1 VCSDLDNIVYGASS
15 PLFIGALLLLGVRQI
30 LHPFPARLYKSVQRV
45 ALMTFK
51 LCYLPLRNSDIS
63 FKTRRESRHC
73 EHGFRSK
80 ELLKSPG
87 SVGTVK
93 VFIADGSQ
101 LSCQLIAAAVRRG
114 RYRTRVVGFATDAT
128 GIREGLAKK
137 EADVAVIGARL
148 EGEDLAG
155 FQVTREILA
164 SRTKPNVIIILDS
177 NKPKMV
183 VEAFRAGASGIF
195 SRDQSSELLCK
206 CIHAVHRGQV
216 WASSKELHFLIEALG
231 TALPAKSICTRGSGL
246 LTTREEGVV
255 HLVAEG
261 LTNRD
266 ISHQLNLSEH
276 TVRNYLF
283 RIFNKVGTSNRLEL
297 ALYAIDRR
305 GSHDQQIS
313 PAAMDESVM
322 AGQA

>member
-1 VCSDLDNIVYGASS
+1 VGIN
-15 PLFIGALLLLGVRQI
+15 
-30 LHPFPARLYKSVQRV
+30 QR
-45 ALMTFK
+45 
-51 LCYLPLRNSDIS
+51 S
-63 FKTRRESRHC
+63 E
-73 EHGFRSK
+73 
-80 ELLKSPG
+80 ELSKSPG
-87 SVGTVK
+87 RVGTVR

-114 RYRTRVVGFATDAT
+114 RYRTRVVGYATDRA
-128 GIREGLAKK
+128 GIREGLEKN

-148 EGEDLAG
+148 EEEDLAG
-155 FQVTREILA
+155 FDVTREILA
-164 SRTKPNVIIILDS
+164 SRSKPSVIVILDS

-195 SRDQSSELLCK
+195 SRDQPSELLCK
-206 CIHAVHRGQV
+206 CIHAVHKGQV
-216 WASSKELHFLIEALG
+216 WASSKELHFVIEALG
-231 TALPAKSICTRGSGL
+231 VALPPKSICTRGSGL
-246 LTTREEGVV
+246 LTKREEGVV

-305 GSHDQQIS
+305 EGQDHQNSLATS
-313 PAAMDESVM
+313 DESVFR
-322 AGQA
+322 ANQAVSARRS